1 MKVRKPGVDELV
13 RIDLEILA
21 GLVEEWTP
29 RFPLLQ
35 QYDARGLARDFSDAL
50 LAELDYIGN
59 ITVYFRRT
67 KLLRSADILGKLFG
81 PLLRSRIGQRGLAA
95 IVRRLP
101 AGPSEAERIGHQ
113 STIWAEATDG
123 FGKSAKAIL
132 STPDP
137 YDFSAN
143 SALGIASRISSL
155 PAALGLVT
163 PSQAF
168 GADFVLALPGCS
180 RAEISPTATY

>member
-1 MKVRKPGVDELV
+1 MSRNFEV
-13 RIDLEILA
+13 ILH
-21 GLVEEWTP
+21 GLFLHW
-29 RFPLLQ
+29 
-35 QYDARGLARDFSDAL
+35 
-50 LAELDYIGN
+50 
-59 ITVYFRRT
+59 RRE
-67 KLLRSADILGKLFG
+67 
-81 PLLRSRIGQRGLAA
+81 LAA

-113 STIWAEATDG
+113 STIWVEATDG
-123 FGKSAKAIL
+123 FGKSAKATL

-143 SALGIASRISSL
+143 SALEIASKISSL

-163 PSQAF
+163 RSQTF

-180 RAEISPTATY
+180 RAEIPPTVTH

>member
-1 MKVRKPGVDELV
+1 VDELV
-13 RIDLEILA
+13 RIDLEILE

-101 AGPSEAERIGHQ
+101 AGPI
-113 STIWAEATDG
+113 D
-123 FGKSAKAIL
+123 
-132 STPDP
+132 
-137 YDFSAN
+137 
-143 SALGIASRISSL
+143 SRIL
-155 PAALGLVT
+155 
-163 PSQAF
+163 
-168 GADFVLALPGCS
+168 
-180 RAEISPTATY
+180 